1 MKNNMS
7 SNESQFNSFI
17 YKSIKNKDKIEDSFD
32 IELDINDDDAEGENN
47 DDYLSCDEDDL
58 DVEIEPNLQELSK
71 TVSLP
76 INIKN
81 TYVVVNKNIAL
92 PNSEHNE
99 KSISDSFREY
109 LSQSIEFVK
118 NSYEYLS
125 HS

>member
-1 MKNNMS
+1 M
-7 SNESQFNSFI
+7 
-17 YKSIKNKDKIEDSFD
+17 
-32 IELDINDDDAEGENN
+32 NDDDDTEDVN
-47 DDYLSCDEDDL
+47 YMSCDEN

-81 TYVVVNKNIAL
+81 TYVVVNKNITL
-92 PNSEHNE
+92 PNSDHTE
-99 KSISDSFREY
+99 KSISDSFRDY
-109 LSQSIEFVK
+109 LSHSIEFVK